1 MMTVPYRP
9 ARGRD
14 QMSSTARAEGAAASG
29 AAGAGPAQG
38 ASIERRGQ
46 ATPRQGQEGG
56 APTAEAPSPGADAA
70 ERQMREVLENAAKQ
84 REFLDLHVYGAKS
97 ALCFSAD
104 ETAAGHPTVRIE
116 AAPALGGR
124 RYDWGAK
131 IALQATA
138 KELPQILA
146 VLMGWAPSLVLKNH
160 GPAADKGL
168 KLEVQGGNV
177 FCGLWQQKRAF
188 AVPIT
193 APDAYFVTDLV
204 LRQLRRASPHLS
216 SDAILELAG
225 ALAKRMSAT
234 ASRPA

>member
-1 MMTVPYRP
+1 
-9 ARGRD
+9 
-14 QMSSTARAEGAAASG
+14 
-29 AAGAGPAQG
+29 
-38 ASIERRGQ
+38 
-46 ATPRQGQEGG
+46 
-56 APTAEAPSPGADAA
+56 
-70 ERQMREVLENAAKQ
+70 MREVLENAAKQ
-84 REFLDLHVYGAKS
+84 REFLDLHVYGGKA

-124 RYDWGAK
+124 RFDWGAK

-168 KLEVQGGNV
+168 KLELQGPNV
-177 FCGLWQQKRAF
+177 FCGLWQGKRAM

-216 SDAILELAG
+216 SDAVLELAG

>member
-14 QMSSTARAEGAAASG
+14 QMSRTGRTEGDAAGG
-29 AAGAGPAQG
+29 AAGAGAGQT
-38 ASIERRGQ
+38 ASVERPGQ
-46 ATPRQGQEGG
+46 ATPRQTQDGG
-56 APTAEAPSPGADAA
+56 TPTTGTHSPGAEAA
-70 ERQMREVLENAAKQ
+70 ERQVREVLQNAAK
-84 REFLDLHVYGAKS
+84 REFLDLHVYGAKA

-124 RYDWGAK
+124 RYDWGTK
-131 IALQATA
+131 LALQATV

-146 VLMGWAPSLVLKNH
+146 VLMGWAPSLVVKNH

-168 KLEVQGGNV
+168 KLELQGVNV
-177 FCGLWQQKRAF
+177 FCGLWQGKRAM

-225 ALAKRMSAT
+225 ALAKRMSA
-234 ASRPA
+234 AGSRPD